1 VYIFPFQFKE
11 IPKLGGVDSSFYRQ
25 NLGLTSYPG
34 FSPGLLHPSLGG
46 STPFAPP
53 NHLPTFISKVYRINI
68 QRSALRSVLYVSTVQ
83 FATTSWF
90 RSYDFFLIV

>member
-1 VYIFPFQFKE
+1 MLELEIQYHLLSVLWFKIMCIFLFQFKE
-11 IPKLGGVDSSFYRQ
+11 IPKLGGVDSPFYRQ

-53 NHLPTFISKVYRINI
+53 NHLPTFTPKVYIMN
-68 QRSALRSVLYVSTVQ
+68 L
-83 FATTSWF
+83 
-90 RSYDFFLIV
+90 

>member
-1 VYIFPFQFKE
+1 VYIFLFQFKE

-53 NHLPTFISKVYRINI
+53 NHLPTFTPKVHIINL
-68 QRSALRSVLYVSTVQ
+68 QEMNFVLCCM
-83 FATTSWF
+83 
-90 RSYDFFLIV
+90 

>member
-53 NHLPTFISKVYRINI
+53 NHLPTFTPKVYIINI
-68 QRSALRSVLYVSTVQ
+68 QRSELRFVLYVSTVQ